1 MEKNQEES
9 DNPDEK
15 IGIRKRIRYKFKI
28 IAAETKGIKERNH
41 ALAISL
47 FSSFIKVQI

>member
-1 MEKNQEES
+1 MENAQEES

-15 IGIRKRIRYKFKI
+15 IGIRKRIRDKFNT

-41 ALAISL
+41 ALVMNVS
-47 FSSFIKVQI
+47 K